1 MNRFISRSSE
11 KCKPFYDIL
20 KKNKWFEWKEEHKK
34 GFPISQNLSHH
45 RSPSNKPV
53 DVEPLILYLAIS
65 SHTVSAIL
73 VKDLNGDQYPVYYV
87 SKNLLDPETRYSHL
101 DKLILA
107 LVTAS
112 TKLRHYFE
120 THPIHVKTNYLIKS
134 VMRKPKCTEEWPNGQ
149 SNSTVIT
156 LFTSQDQR

>member
-1 MNRFISRSSE
+1 ME
-11 KCKPFYDIL
+11 
-20 KKNKWFEWKEEHKK
+20 
-34 GFPISQNLSHH
+34 PI
-45 RSPSNKPV
+45 
-53 DVEPLILYLAIS
+53 ILYLAIS

-73 VKDLNGDQYPVYYV
+73 VKDLNGDQYHVYYV
-87 SKNLLDPETRYSHL
+87 SKNLLDPETRFSHL

-120 THPIHVKTNYLIKS
+120 THPIHVKINYLIKS
-134 VMRKPKCTEEWPNGQ
+134 VMRNPKYTEEWPNGQ

>member
-1 MNRFISRSSE
+1 MTSSRKISGSSGR
-11 KCKPFYDIL
+11 KSIKKAFQYL
-20 KKNKWFEWKEEHKK
+20 KTY
-34 GFPISQNLSHH
+34 LSTA
-45 RSPSNKPV
+45 PLLIKPV
-53 DVEPLILYLAIS
+53 DVEPLILYLAVS

-134 VMRKPKCTEEWPNGQ
+134 VMRKPKCTEE
-149 SNSTVIT
+149 
-156 LFTSQDQR
+156 